1 MRQSRGNSSWA
12 DRASRLAPW
21 RGATAV
27 AIVIVIAAAGLFTVR
42 VSSDGDAG
50 SNGVWMMVALAALLT
65 VVFFVGLSL
74 VLRLAGVDGEAP
86 AIAQHLAAD
95 PQQQRLLQ
103 RWLERARWARF
114 VGGLAGLLVWLL
126 ATMAKGDIL
135 MFGTGG
141 IAMGAVLAEMHHI
154 RRTSGPRTA
163 RVQARQVS
171 DYLLERDARWMI
183 GVGAAAVGAA
193 AVGVW
198 SPDTRAAT
206 WWGLGSCAALGVS
219 RLAQRRVAA
228 RARPAV
234 SENLTRADDLA
245 RELAIGRGL
254 ARPATF
260 FALAL
265 VARSFFALEP
275 TIGGVAQVLG
285 VAAWITA
292 FVLWWQNRRL
302 GLDYLTS
309 GQRDPVLA

>member
-1 MRQSRGNSSWA
+1 MRQSRANLTWA
-12 DRASRLAPW
+12 ERARRLVSW
-21 RGATAV
+21 RGATAL
-27 AIVIVIAAAGLFTVR
+27 AIASLLAAGLIAVR
-42 VSSDGDAG
+42 SSSG
-50 SNGVWMMVALAALLT
+50 SDVGTRVWMTVLLVALLT
-65 VVFFVGLSL
+65 GVVLVVLSL
-74 VLRLAGVDGEAP
+74 VLQLAGVDGEAP

-114 VGGLAGLLVWLL
+114 VGGFAGLIAWFFG
-126 ATMAKGDIL
+126 TMAHGDIL
-135 MFGTGG
+135 VFGTGG
-141 IAMGAVLAEMHHI
+141 IAIGAVLAEMHHI

-163 RVQARQVS
+163 RVEVRRLS
-171 DYLLERDARWMI
+171 DYLHERDARWMI
-183 GVGAAAVGAA
+183 GVVVVAVVAGATGL
-193 AVGVW
+193 W
-198 SPDTRAAT
+198 SADTRAAT
-206 WWGLGSCAALGVS
+206 WWGLGSCVALGFA
-219 RLAQRRVAA
+219 RLAQQRVAT

-265 VARSFFALEP
+265 VARSCFALEP
-275 TIGGVAQVLG
+275 TIGDVARVLG

-292 FVLWWQNRRL
+292 FVLWWQNRCL
-302 GLDYLTS
+302 GLDFLTS

>member
-1 MRQSRGNSSWA
+1 MRQSRADSIWA
-12 DRASRLAPW
+12 ARASRLASW
-21 RGATAV
+21 RGATAIAI
-27 AIVIVIAAAGLFTVR
+27 AIVVGAGLLTVR

-50 SNGVWMMVALAALLT
+50 SNDAWMMVALVALLT
-65 VVFFVGLSL
+65 VVVFVGLSL
-74 VLRLAGVDGEAP
+74 VLQLAGVDGEAP
-86 AIAQHLAAD
+86 AIAQQLAAD

-103 RWLERARWARF
+103 RWLERARWVRF
-114 VGGLAGLLVWLL
+114 VGGLAGLLVWSLG
-126 ATMAKGDIL
+126 TMTEGDIL

-141 IAMGAVLAEMHHI
+141 IAIGAVLAEMHHI
-154 RRTSGPRTA
+154 RRASGPRTA

-183 GVGAAAVGAA
+183 GVGAVAVVAA
-193 AVGVW
+193 ATGVW
-198 SPDTRAAT
+198 STDTRAAT
-206 WWGLGSCAALGVS
+206 WWGLASCAALGLS
-219 RLAQRRVAA
+219 RLAQQRVAT

-254 ARPATF
+254 ARPATV

-265 VARSFFALEP
+265 VARSCFALEP
-275 TIGGVAQVLG
+275 TIGGTAGVLG